1 MMFEHKE
8 SCPMD
13 ADQAAK
19 LLEVV
24 TNIDSRLQ
32 KIERY
37 MLIGRVAVGTLA
49 AAAATVWWTVE
60 KAEEIRSAL
69 RQFMGY

>member
-1 MMFEHKE
+1 MFDREDH
-8 SCPMD
+8 CPMD
-13 ADQAAK
+13 SQQAAK

-37 MLIGRVAVGTLA
+37 MLMGRVAVGTLA
-49 AAAATVWWTVE
+49 AAATAVWWTID
-60 KAEEIRSAL
+60 KAEAIRSAIAKFL
-69 RQFMGY
+69 GH